1 MDRTFGRYRIT
12 GELGRG
18 AMGEVF
24 RAVDPLIE
32 REVAIK
38 TLLSDLPPEVVD
50 EVRERFLREARSA
63 GRLNHP
69 NIVIIYDVG
78 EQAGVAYIAMELLE
92 GVSLQQLLRG
102 GSRLPFATIA
112 DICAQVA
119 DALDH
124 AQKFSIVHR
133 DVKPANVM
141 VAPSGRCKLTDF
153 GVAYVPTSTMTQTG
167 ASLGSPRYMSPEQAV
182 GVAVDGRSDVFSLG
196 VMLYEMLAG
205 KNPFQRDTD
214 TTPIPILH
222 RICSEAH
229 APVRSIDPGIPAAFE
244 AILARALAK
253 KPEQRYQRAS
263 EMAQALRQAGGEPAT
278 ASAYEK
284 TVAVNQPATAY
295 EKTVVVKPQSIS
307 DQLLGDLDSFSRQL
321 DEQEQAL
328 KQAAE
333 AERAAREAREAKRRA
348 EIERQR
354 IAAQPAAAAPPPDAA
369 PARRAGAL
377 EALRKQA
384 ATLGPKIDP
393 AAERARAMV
402 ALDQETRATYRYL
415 AEFAKEANDVAP
427 ASSGPYEYP
436 LLGKL
441 QTVSLSDAW
450 VDSRPRIIEGKDY
463 ASTISMRY
471 CVAPQPPLA
480 LRLSRDEITLFA
492 DRLRT
497 MKAEFELKVEAKN
510 DFGQPLRGVLT
521 IKGKLP
527 CEMELRA
534 DYESLAV
541 HVQVLNVRRPGK
553 AQCRIP
559 VAELKDLGDELAR
572 YMLGVDDDFGRRLQ
586 KI

>member
-1 MDRTFGRYRIT
+1 VDRTFGRYRIT

-38 TLLSDLPPEVVD
+38 TLLSDLPAEVAD

-92 GVSLQQLLRG
+92 GSSLQALLRG
-102 GSRLPFATIA
+102 GKRLPFATIA

-124 AQKFSIVHR
+124 AQKYSIVHR

-167 ASLGSPRYMSPEQAV
+167 AALGSPRYMSPEQAL

-214 TTPIPILH
+214 TTPIPVLH
-222 RICSEAH
+222 RICSEPH
-229 APVRSIDPGIPAAFE
+229 APVRSVDPGIPPAFE
-244 AILARALAK
+244 NILTRALAK
-253 KPEQRYQRAS
+253 KPEGRYQRAG
-263 EMAQALRQAGGEPAT
+263 EMAQALRQAGNEPAT

-284 TVAVNQPATAY
+284 TVAVGPSAY
-295 EKTVVVKPQSIS
+295 EKTVVVKPHSIS
-307 DQLLGDLDSFSRQL
+307 DQLLGDLDAFTRKL
-321 DEQEQAL
+321 DEEEQAL

-333 AERAAREAREAKRRA
+333 AERAAREAMEAKRRA

-354 IAAQPAAAAPPPDAA
+354 IAAPVAAEPPAEATVG
-369 PARRAGAL
+369 RRGAL

-384 ATLGPKIDP
+384 ATIAPKLDP
-393 AAERARAMV
+393 AAQRASAML
-402 ALDQETRATYRYL
+402 ALDQDLRATYRYL
-415 AEFAKEANDVAP
+415 AEFGKEANSVCP
-427 ASSGPYEYP
+427 ASSGAYEFP
-436 LLGKL
+436 FLGRMP
-441 QTVSLSDAW
+441 TVALSETW
-450 VDSRPRIIEGKDY
+450 VDSRPRIIEEKDY
-463 ASTISMRY
+463 TGQVTFKY
-471 CVAPQPPLA
+471 TVAPQPPLA
-480 LRLSRDEITLFA
+480 LRLSRDEIPRFTEFLQSLKA
-492 DRLRT
+492 D
-497 MKAEFELKVEAKN
+497 FELKVEAKN

-521 IKGKLP
+521 VKGKLP
-527 CEMELRA
+527 CQIELRG
-534 DYESLAV
+534 DYAAMAV
-541 HVQVLNVRRPGK
+541 QVDVLNVRRYGR
-553 AQCRIP
+553 AQCRVP
-559 VAELKDLGDELAR
+559 AAEVKDLGDELAR
-572 YMLGVDDDFGRRLQ
+572 YMLGVDDDFGKRLQ
-586 KI
+586 KN